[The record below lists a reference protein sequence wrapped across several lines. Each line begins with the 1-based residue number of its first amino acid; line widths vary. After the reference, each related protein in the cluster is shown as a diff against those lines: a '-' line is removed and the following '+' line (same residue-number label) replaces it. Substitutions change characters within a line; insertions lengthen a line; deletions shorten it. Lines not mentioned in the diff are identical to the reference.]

1 MQGAGTAASGAAPD
15 MAAVATASETTGS
28 TGTTT
33 TTPFSCPRCSTCVE
47 VTKFSREHTLTRW
60 VDGHEECP
68 ELSSEP
74 ERFGTGRCE
83 TLTAA
88 VRAAFDVGLIPP
100 RDRIPG
106 T

>member
-1 MQGAGTAASGAAPD
+1 MQGAGTAASSAAPD
-15 MAAVATASETTGS
+15 TSAGTTASASET

-60 VDGHEECP
+60 VDGHEACP
-68 ELSSEP
+68 ELSTEP

>member
-1 MQGAGTAASGAAPD
+1 MQGAGTAASSAAPD
-15 MAAVATASETTGS
+15 TSAGTTASASET

-100 RDRIPG
+100 RDRVPG